1 MDALRRH
8 RRPVTAA
15 ALADELS
22 VSVRTICRD
31 VQSLVGLG
39 YLLREG
45 FFLPS
50 LMFDEDEVE
59 SLVLGARFPQSND
72 LRRLR
77 PRQEHDLA
85 ADLFGIDVLV
95 SRVGLGQR

>member
-1 MDALRRH
+1 MSCRCRSAPSVATCSRLSGSARRIDGE
-8 RRPVTAA
+8 A
-15 ALADELS
+15 
-22 VSVRTICRD
+22 
-31 VQSLVGLG
+31 GLG
-39 YLLREG
+39 YLLRGG